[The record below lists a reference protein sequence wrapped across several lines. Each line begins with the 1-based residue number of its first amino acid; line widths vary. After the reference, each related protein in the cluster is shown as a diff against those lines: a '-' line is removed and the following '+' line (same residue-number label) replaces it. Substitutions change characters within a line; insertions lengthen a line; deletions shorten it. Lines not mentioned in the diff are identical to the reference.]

1 MFLNIFSINFSFEG
15 ISLRIRFWD
24 KLLDEFSEKSCSPG
38 KSIFEVLKVFLG
50 GGPSKN
56 HIWSVIAPILKLG
69 WNF

>member
-1 MFLNIFSINFSFEG
+1 MFSRKIHFMVT
-15 ISLRIRFWD
+15 
-24 KLLDEFSEKSCSPG
+24 
-38 KSIFEVLKVFLG
+38 IFEVLKVFLG